1 MAKIAKMILVAT
13 LFFVMILPV
22 SPLMAAEYS
31 TQYQVVDKPSGA
43 AMLIDG
49 IVIRPLGIV
58 ATLIG
63 SAVFVVTLPFS
74 FLGDNVGDAAQ
85 SLVKEPARMT
95 FVRPLGEF
103 DSVW

>member
-1 MAKIAKMILVAT
+1 MAKIAKIIVISA

-22 SPLMAAEYS
+22 NSSMAAEYA
-31 TQYQVVDKPSGA
+31 THHHTDKPSGA
-43 AMLIDG
+43 AMLVDG
-49 IVIRPLGIV
+49 VVIRPLGIV

-74 FLGDNVGDAAQ
+74 FFGDNVADAAQ
-85 SLVKEPARMT
+85 SLVKDPAKMT

-103 DSVW
+103 D

>member
-1 MAKIAKMILVAT
+1 MAKIAKIILVSV
-13 LFFVMILPV
+13 LFSVLLLPAN
-22 SPLMAAEYS
+22 SLMATEYR
-31 TQYQVVDKPSGA
+31 TQYQTEKPSGA

-49 IVIRPLGIV
+49 LVVRPLGFA
-58 ATLIG
+58 ATLVG

-85 SLVKEPARMT
+85 SLVKDPAKMT